1 MNKKIIGCF
10 IILSWIPLGNTEELL
25 TIENPKS
32 SLFSKNDTINLNEP
46 KDKKLLFSNENIKP
60 VKVTP
65 DLFLKENNLLS
76 QQIEIWAEPK
86 GYKLLWKAQRDYLI
100 FKDIYIHGKDNIE
113 VLSHLGDLLASQ
125 NYNLN
130 IKFYKRNNVL
140 VVDEN

>member
-1 MNKKIIGCF
+1 M
-10 IILSWIPLGNTEELL
+10 LSWISLGNAETLS
-25 TIENPKS
+25 TIENQKPN
-32 SLFSKNDTINLNEP
+32 LFSKNDTINVNKSEE
-46 KDKKLLFSNENIKP
+46 KKLLFIDNNIKTI
-60 VKVTP
+60 KSTP

-113 VLSHLGDLLASQ
+113 VLGNLGELLASQ